1 MNQSTLDILQ
11 GELERLFDLDALL
24 SLSTDLLGFDPAAVG
39 GTGSKGTFAR
49 SLVGYCGN
57 EDALPALVDAILLS
71 SRDAN
76 TGLRDALKTLA
87 NGELAP
93 GTRVGT
99 LKVVKKIG
107 EGGLSVVYLAEA
119 DGGGQAALK
128 VIRTEYAR
136 DRAAVHRFTT
146 ASRIMQALKAPGL
159 ASILGVG
166 TLDDSRPWVAAQLV
180 SGQSLAERIKRTGCI
195 HMNEARPIFE
205 GVLAGLAALHA
216 RGLFHGDVK
225 VENVFVVR
233 PEDST
238 RSGELTGVLV
248 DAGTDRLLSRVAS
261 KADATGMLPLIGT
274 AKAIA
279 PEQAR
284 GAEPDARSDIYAMGT
299 LIYET
304 LAGRPP
310 FVGDS
315 AIDVIAQHLST
326 TPEPP
331 SAHARKGWVSDAVDE
346 LVLRT
351 LAKEPSERYQSA
363 GELLDALESAARRP
377 GKKRPLDEVQF
388 TNARAAL
395 LGNPSDEAAAD
406 RVESQARDCGA
417 WDRAATVFSEAARL
431 ATDDLDK
438 LALLF
443 RAARIYETDLKDALR
458 AEAAYQQIIEL
469 EPGNEMA
476 LRGIEAA
483 RRASSDYQGL
493 LEILLER
500 IDTEHSAETRTALL
514 HEVATIYEEKL
525 LDPNNAIIAWVQAL
539 ARDPSDARALKA
551 VERLAATSDARMS
564 EAIETLSAAA
574 QESHAALFGDD
585 QAAQTKAEQ
594 ELAHAQEQLT
604 QVQAY
609 VAQQAQ
615 ERAQVEKAE
624 RSQQGDQ
631 VAAVEQEA
639 AQAQAEL
646 EEVQARH
653 GELSLRARELS
664 QQVQEQTAAHQAA
677 HAHAE
682 QAVAA
687 YEVAEGELG
696 EAPSHEQQARFA
708 DLAAQAEQH
717 VEAASVL
724 EAETA
729 STTEQLAQLQD
740 ELAQSQNDLSIAQ
753 ERAQGLAEQLESLR
767 SDDFEMLDGDDGD
780 AAALPLTDE
789 EADHLANA
797 EAQVAHAHGALAALM
812 GMDESERASQRRQDL
827 SHLVQ
832 IYMIMGRWY
841 GSRLGRPDFALS
853 CFTQALS
860 IEQDNDSAFEGIVD
874 LYRASQAWN
883 ELASTLLQRAD
894 RTSNPVKGRDYRAQA
909 ALIIAQKLGDEAQA
923 RTQLERVLADDS
935 AHSLAQET
943 LGHILAAH
951 QDFPALAALLERRL
965 SALDD
970 DAKVDT
976 HLQLAELYEDRLG
989 DLEQAE
995 SHYDGVVELAPRRL
1009 DAWKGL
1015 ERIHAR
1021 KENYEGLLTAL
1032 RAQVDLAPTPR
1043 QRIGLFERI
1052 GLLLEE
1058 EFVNPADAALCFEDI
1073 VALDP
1078 NHDAANTALARLYR
1092 QLSRFED
1099 VVDTLQRHATAVS
1112 DDKRKVALMLQAV
1125 RVLTVDIGS
1134 PERAMEMC
1142 ERILEVDS
1150 EEPEALSELARL
1162 KSTAGDVSSALSA
1175 IERLTDKEQDPHKRA
1190 ELFVRA
1196 GKLLEESGDRDGAI
1210 SSYKQALDCERNTVA
1225 AADALRGIYARRG
1238 DAHGAIEMILHAI
1251 EMSEGENK
1259 RAQLFAELG
1268 ALYRERLEDDERA
1281 EEAFNTA
1288 LELDAT
1294 STIAQVGLGQIAF
1307 SRGKHEEAAAHLG
1320 SVLGRL
1326 DELPKDRASEICLQA
1341 GDSFKALEQMDKAL
1355 DAFKR
1360 ARDYMPDDLGVNERH
1375 AQLVKESGDAKSA
1388 ERLYER
1394 IYSKFESELD
1404 VAEKCRVLRAWGDT
1418 QLEAK
1423 HGKQAIETFKRVLE
1437 LRADDA
1443 GALDGLTRAYEDA
1456 HNWTE
1461 VINLLQLRSRKTTD
1475 AALRFNL
1482 LVQTGDVFLEKI
1494 RDRDAAAQTYVMAL
1508 DLEPDSRNLL
1518 TKLMGVYSDAQDW
1531 SRLIEVILRIA
1542 EMVQQPDQLAK
1553 YYNTAATIAHQE
1565 LGRFDEAANY
1575 YEEAL
1580 SHLAPTAGQS
1590 QLKGLVECLTQ
1601 NQDWER
1607 LERAY
1612 EARAERMREAGLS
1625 GADIAAVI
1633 DARAEVL
1640 SQRLGRTADALTLY
1654 EQAQT
1659 LDPQNRVRREMLTA
1673 VYTKEPKRYFVRA
1686 VASHREML
1694 AEDPY
1699 RLESLQALRRI
1710 YTSGKRPDE
1719 SWCLCQALR
1728 CLQMADVDEE
1738 KFFKKYRL
1746 TSLPK
1751 ARRALDED
1759 MYRRYVWHPAQ
1770 EPGLT
1775 AIFASLTP
1783 AIIATQSQALESL
1796 GVDPRNYTDPAND
1809 PTAMGRMLH
1818 YVAELTAARLPTVY
1832 HCPNDVGGL
1841 SFLFSS
1847 PPAIGIG
1854 QGARAGGPQQA
1865 LAFVAGRHA
1874 SYFRPGHYIRQL
1886 IPTGTGLRTWL
1897 FAAIRLVSPKFPIP
1911 ATMEGSVKECT
1922 EAIRMQLSGPQ
1933 RDALRSMTQKLLEA
1947 APELDMKG
1955 WMAGVDLSADRLGFI
1970 ASNDLK
1976 VSNAV
1981 IEASPEDAAV
1991 LSRKDRQRELLVYSV
2006 SESYFELRKAIGIAL
2021 GA

>member
-24 SLSTDLLGFDPAAVG
+24 RLSTEMLGFDPAVVG
-39 GTGSKGTFAR
+39 GATSKGTFAR

-57 EDALPALVDAILLS
+57 EDALPALVDAILLTSNDAS
-71 SRDAN
+71 S
-76 TGLRDALKTLA
+76 GLRDVLKSLA
-87 NGELAP
+87 NGELPP
-93 GTRVGT
+93 GTKVGA
-99 LKVVKKIG
+99 LKVVRKIG

-119 DGGGQAALK
+119 DGGAQAALK

-146 ASRIMQALKAPGL
+146 ASRVMQALKAPGL
-159 ASILGVG
+159 ARILGVG
-166 TLDDSRPWVAAQLV
+166 KLADSRPWVAAQLV

-205 GVLAGLAALHA
+205 GVLRGLAALHT
-216 RGLFHGDVK
+216 RGLFHGDIK
-225 VENVFVVR
+225 AENVFVVR
-233 PEDST
+233 PDESG
-238 RSGELTGVLV
+238 RSGDLTGVLV

-261 KADATGMLPLIGT
+261 KADVTGTLPLIGT
-274 AKAIA
+274 AKALA

-310 FVGDS
+310 FVGES

-326 TPEPP
+326 QPEPP
-331 SAHARKGWVSDAVDE
+331 SLHARKGWVSDAIDDM
-346 LVLRT
+346 VLRA

-363 GELLDALESAARRP
+363 AELLEALEAAARRP
-377 GKKRPLDEVQF
+377 GKKRPLDEIAFNQ
-388 TNARAAL
+388 ARSAL
-395 LGNPSDEAAAD
+395 LASPGDEAAAD
-406 RVESQARDCGA
+406 AVESQARDCGA
-417 WDRAATVFSEAARL
+417 WDRAATVFSEAARTAGDGL
-431 ATDDLDK
+431 AK

-458 AEAAYQQIIEL
+458 AEAAYQQIL
-469 EPGNEMA
+469 EFDPGNEMA
-476 LRGIEAA
+476 LRGVEAA

-500 IDTEHSAETRTALL
+500 IDTEASAEVRMSML

-525 LDPNNAIIAWVQAL
+525 LDPNNAVVAWVQAL
-539 ARDPSDARALKA
+539 VRDPSDSRALRA

-564 EAIETLSAAA
+564 EAIETLSGAA
-574 QESHAALFGDD
+574 QESHAALFGDEHGAH
-585 QAAQTKAEQ
+585 AAAEQ
-594 ELAHAQEQLT
+594 ALAQAQDHLAQM
-604 QVQAY
+604 QAY
-609 VAQQAQ
+609 VTQQAQ
-615 ERAQVEKAE
+615 QRVQGGREARAL
-624 RSQQGDQ
+624 RGDQ
-631 VAAVEQEA
+631 MGA
-639 AQAQAEL
+639 AQQQADQEQAEL
-646 EEVQARH
+646 EAAQARH
-653 GELSLRARELS
+653 GELALRVRELA
-664 QQVQEQTAAHQAA
+664 QQAQEQKSAHEAAHG
-677 HAHAE
+677 HAE
-682 QAVAA
+682 AAVAA
-687 YEVAEGELG
+687 YEQAEAELG
-696 EAPSHEQQARFA
+696 EAPSEAQQNQFSE
-708 DLAAQAEQH
+708 LAAQAEQM
-717 VEAASVL
+717 VEVASNL
-724 EAETA
+724 EAETTA
-729 STTEQLAQLQD
+729 TLEQLTQLQD
-740 ELAQSQNDLSIAQ
+740 ELAQSENELGLLQARFDAASQ
-753 ERAQGLAEQLESLR
+753 ELESLQG
-767 SDDFEMLDGDDGD
+767 DDFELLDEADDGS
-780 AAALPLTDE
+780 ALALTDE
-789 EADHLANA
+789 EADHLSQA
-797 EAQVAHAHGALAALM
+797 EQQVTQAHEALSALV
-812 GMDESERASQRRQDL
+812 GMDETERAAQRNQDL
-827 SHLVQ
+827 SDLVQ
-832 IYMIMGRWY
+832 IYVIMGRWY
-841 GSRLGRPDFALS
+841 GTRLGRPDFALS
-853 CFTQALS
+853 CFTQGLS
-860 IEQDNDSAFEGIVD
+860 IEPDNEAAFDGIID

-883 ELASTLLQRAD
+883 ELASTLLSRAD
-894 RTSNPVKGRDYRAQA
+894 RGVNPVKARSCRAQA
-909 ALIIAQKLGDEAQA
+909 AVIIAQKLGDEAQA
-923 RTQLERVLADDS
+923 RTQLERVLAEDS
-935 AHSLAQET
+935 AHELAQET
-943 LGHILAAH
+943 LGRILASH

-965 SALDD
+965 LALDD
-970 DAKVDT
+970 AAKVDT
-976 HLQLAELYEDRLG
+976 RLQLAELYEDRLG
-989 DLEQAE
+989 DLERAE
-995 SHYDGVVELAPRRL
+995 SHYAGVVELAPRRL

-1015 ERIHAR
+1015 ERLHSR
-1021 KENYEGLLTAL
+1021 KENYEGLLASL
-1032 RAQVDLAPTPR
+1032 RAQVELAPTPR

-1058 EFVNPADAALCFEDI
+1058 EFVNPADAVLCFEDI
-1073 VALDP
+1073 VSLDP

-1099 VVDTLQRHATAVS
+1099 VVETLQRHATAAG
-1112 DDKRKVALMLQAV
+1112 DDKRKVELMLQAV

-1175 IERLTDKEQDPHKRA
+1175 VERLADNEQDPHKRA
-1190 ELFVRA
+1190 EHWVRA
-1196 GKLLEESGDRDGAI
+1196 GKLLEEAGDRDAAI
-1210 SSYKQALDCERNTVA
+1210 SRYKKALDSDRTTAA

-1238 DAHGAIEMILHAI
+1238 DAHGAIEMLMHAI
-1251 EMSEGENK
+1251 EMSDGELK

-1281 EEAFNTA
+1281 EDAFNTA

-1307 SRGKHEEAAAHLG
+1307 GRGKHEEAADHLG
-1320 SVLGRL
+1320 AALGKL
-1326 DELPKDRASEICLQA
+1326 DDLPKDRAAEVCLQA
-1341 GDSFKALEQMDKAL
+1341 GESFKALEQLDKAL

-1375 AQLVKESGDAKSA
+1375 AQLVKELGDAKAA

-1418 QLEAK
+1418 QLAAK
-1423 HGKQAIETFKRVLE
+1423 HGKQAIDTFKKVLE
-1437 LRADDA
+1437 LKADDA

-1456 HNWTE
+1456 RNWTE

-1475 AALRFNL
+1475 PELRFKL

-1508 DLEPDSRNLL
+1508 DLEPDNRNLL

-1542 EMVQQPDQLAK
+1542 EMVQAPDQLAK

-1580 SHLAPTAGQS
+1580 ANLQPTAGQA

-1612 EARAERMREAGLS
+1612 EARAERMREAGLPGS
-1625 GADIAAVI
+1625 EVAAVL
-1633 DARAEVL
+1633 DARAQVL
-1640 SQRLGRTADALTLY
+1640 SDRLGRTGDALVLF
-1654 EQAQT
+1654 EQAQS
-1659 LDPQNRVRREMLTA
+1659 LDPQNRQRREMLTA
-1673 VYTKEPKRYFVRA
+1673 VYTKEPKRYFARA
-1686 VASHREML
+1686 VASHRELL

-1699 RLESLQALRRI
+1699 RLESLQALRRV

-1728 CLQMADVDEE
+1728 WLQMADVDEE

-1746 TSLPK
+1746 ASLPK
-1751 ARRALDED
+1751 ARRALDEE

-1775 AIFASLTP
+1775 AIFSTLTP
-1783 AIIATQSQALESL
+1783 AIIATQSQSLESL
-1796 GVDPRNYTDPAND
+1796 GVDPRNYTDPATD
-1809 PTAMGRMLH
+1809 PTAMGRMLQH
-1818 YVAELTAARLPTVY
+1818 VAELTATRLPTVY
-1832 HCPNDVGGL
+1832 HCPNDAGGL

-1874 SYFRPGHYIRQL
+1874 SYFRSGHYIRQL

-1911 ATMEGSVKECT
+1911 ATMEGSVKECG
-1922 EAIRMQLSGPQ
+1922 EAIRAQLTGPQ

-1976 VSNAV
+1976 VANAV
-1981 IEASPEDAAV
+1981 IEASPEDASV
-1991 LSRKDRQRELLVYSV
+1991 VSRKDRQRELLVYSV
-2006 SESYFELRKAIGIAL
+2006 SESYFELRKAVGIAL